1 MLRVPGVCKRPGG
14 ARAAGA
20 PRHRGQHRAHRRIHV
35 REAGALLFFNY
46 YFFPVLVVILSSFY
60 FFFVFFACMR
70 ALDTRPALSRDLQ
83 PADHREAFG

>member
-35 REAGALLFFNY
+35 REAGALLFFSRFLFL
-46 YFFPVLVVILSSFY
+46 FFLLFIFFI
-60 FFFVFFACMR
+60 FFFLHACAR
-70 ALDTRPALSRDLQ
+70 
-83 PADHREAFG
+83 